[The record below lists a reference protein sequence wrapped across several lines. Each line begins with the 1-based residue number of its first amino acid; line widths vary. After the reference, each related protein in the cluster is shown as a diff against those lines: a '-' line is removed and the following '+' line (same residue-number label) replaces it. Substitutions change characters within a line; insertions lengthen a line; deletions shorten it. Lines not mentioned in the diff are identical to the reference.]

1 MTLAARSKPNE
12 PHDESASHDLGPQ
25 SQRAPRFRR
34 PRQKRMM
41 RKGGPNG
48 RASPMRL
55 GPGRWRPPIRLG
67 SVHRPWASVGASVW
81 VLRGPRGPPLSLLR
95 RVCQSPPFRNRAS
108 QGWARSSTDLCLV
121 RSTRCWSWAHQAP
134 KVVTRSVWANR
145 CCFLRSGWIRRM
157 PRPGLIRSPAGH
169 SHPPRD

>member
-1 MTLAARSKPNE
+1 MCSLPWLFCDHLHSGCRWVPLWIGELMDWLRLGKPNE

-95 RVCQSPPFRNRAS
+95 RVCQSPPFV
-108 QGWARSSTDLCLV
+108 C
-121 RSTRCWSWAHQAP
+121 
-134 KVVTRSVWANR
+134 
-145 CCFLRSGWIRRM
+145 RM
-157 PRPGLIRSPAGH
+157 LGDRLMICPGLFVYDRDH
-169 SHPPRD
+169 HQWLVWPRQRRTPSLRRRR